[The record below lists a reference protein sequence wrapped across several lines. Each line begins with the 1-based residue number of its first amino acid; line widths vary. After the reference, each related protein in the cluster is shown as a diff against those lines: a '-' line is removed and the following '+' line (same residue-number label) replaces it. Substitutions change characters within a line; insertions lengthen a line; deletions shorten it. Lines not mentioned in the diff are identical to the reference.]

1 MSSAPMTLSPR
12 VQSSEDEWVEVVAP
26 RSAMPD
32 GNARII
38 TAIAAI
44 RRDIRLDNPSSLEL
58 DPSATYRPL
67 DELDEEFGRYSAERW
82 DD

>member
-1 MSSAPMTLSPR
+1 MSSAPMTLAPR
-12 VQSSEDEWVEVVAP
+12 ASSSEDEWVEVAAP

-44 RRDIRLDNPSSLEL
+44 RRDIRSDNPSSLEL
-58 DPSATYRPL
+58 DPTANYRES
-67 DELDEEFGRYSAERW
+67 DELDEEYGRYSAERW
-82 DD
+82 DN

>member
-1 MSSAPMTLSPR
+1 MTFDPR
-12 VQSSEDEWVEVVAP
+12 TRSSEDEWVEVVAP

-44 RRDIRLDNPSSLEL
+44 RRDIRSESPSTLEI
-58 DPSATYRPL
+58 DPTATYRPL
-67 DELDEEFGRYSAERW
+67 DTLDEEYGRYSAERW